1 MPKIEIPST
10 LRNFFK
16 KVGIDD
22 LPRIFKVLGSVR
34 GVVIVNVPAS
44 AIPIF
49 PGGTKKVKI
58 TSVTVVNNTL
68 LSHLVTVPK
77 DERWLLIGIRQ
88 VNPDNVDRAC
98 QVFLWNEKAKTS
110 KLRTLLSN
118 TVLAGGAYEQCW
130 PNQYYNSG
138 INQSNCPHPVIM
150 EEGNTLEFVWAAGG
164 ASTGATDADGQVVE
178 YLEIDVE

>member
-1 MPKIEIPST
+1 MPKIEIPQT

-22 LPRIFKVLGSVR
+22 LPRIFRVLGSVR
-34 GVVIVNVPAS
+34 GVVVVNVPSS

-49 PGGTKKVKI
+49 LGGKKVVKI
-58 TSVTVVNNTL
+58 ASVTLANDTL

-77 DERWLLIGIRQ
+77 GKRWLLLGLHQ

-98 QVFLWNEKAKTS
+98 SVYLWNEAAKTS
-110 KLRTLLSN
+110 LITLLLGN
-118 TVLAGGAYEQCW
+118 TVLTTAKQAW
-130 PNQYYNSG
+130 PNVFYNSG
-138 INQSNCPHPVIM
+138 INQASGWHPRIL
-150 EEGNTLEFVWAAGG
+150 EAGYTLEFEWSAGG